1 MNLAR
6 LLRKRAEE
14 GRPVRV
20 GVIGAGK
27 FSSMFLAQART
38 TPGMHLLALA
48 DLDEGRARDALER
61 TGWDV
66 DAQVTRDFDEARRT
80 GRTAITAASAMPMST
95 ELLPRR
101 LSISG
106 VMGWSGIILLHFLL
120 LRKINP
126 PLYCRVPGSQN
137 GRSI

>member
-38 TPGMHLLALA
+38 TPGMHLVALA
-48 DLDEGRARDALER
+48 DLDEGRAREALKR
-61 TGWDV
+61 TGWAV
-66 DAQVTRDFDEARRT
+66 DAQVTRDLDEARRT
-80 GRTAITAASAMPMST
+80 GKTAITADAFALIAAKPEVVVDIT
-95 ELLPRR
+95 
-101 LSISG
+101 G
-106 VMGWSGIILLHFLL
+106 
-120 LRKINP
+120 NP
-126 PLYCRVPGSQN
+126 AAAIRHSLKAFYTD
-137 GRSI
+137 